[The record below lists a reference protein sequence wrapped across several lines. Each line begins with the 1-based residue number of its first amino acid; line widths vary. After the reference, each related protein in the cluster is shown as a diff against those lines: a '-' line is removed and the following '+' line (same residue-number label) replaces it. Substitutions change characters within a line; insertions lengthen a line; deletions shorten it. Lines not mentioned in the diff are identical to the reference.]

1 MEVKAA
7 SENRQISVNSVLKK
21 LGVSSSG
28 YYSFKKRT
36 ISNQELRKQSL
47 LTEITEIYNES
58 HQIYGAPKITAIL
71 KSRAHIVSEK
81 TVGNY
86 MRELGIKAIWVSPYK
101 RTTIDPDFD
110 SKLKNILDRNFNP
123 KAPNTIWVTDITYIH
138 TITGFVYLTSVMD
151 LYSRAI
157 VGWHLSDSLSTAG
170 VIKAIENS
178 KRNTVLDNPVIIHS
192 DRGVQYVSKAYLEVT
207 PAAKFIHSYSRKGNP
222 WDNAVI
228 ESFHSLIKREWLN
241 RYVIKNFIHAHKLVF
256 EYIDAFY
263 NTKRIHGHCNM
274 VSPYEFKSAYAI

>member
-1 MEVKAA
+1 M
-7 SENRQISVNSVLKK
+7 LKK

-28 YYSFKKRT
+28 YYSFKKRV

-47 LTEITEIYNES
+47 LGEITEIYNES
-58 HQIYGAPKITAIL
+58 HQIYGAPKITAVL
-71 KSRAHIVSEK
+71 RSRNHIVSEK

-123 KAPNTIWVTDITYIH
+123 KAPNTVWVTDITYIH
-138 TITGFVYLTSVMD
+138 TLTGFVYLTSVMD
-151 LYSRAI
+151 LYSRTI
-157 VGWHLSDSLSTAG
+157 VGWHLSDSLSTSG
-170 VIKAIENS
+170 VVKAIENS
-178 KRNTVLDNPVIIHS
+178 KRNNILDAPVIIHS
-192 DRGVQYVSKAYLEVT
+192 DRGVQYVSKTYLEAT

-241 RYVIKNFIHAHKLVF
+241 RYVIKNLMHAHKLVF

-274 VSPYEFKSAYAI
+274 ESPYEFESKYAI